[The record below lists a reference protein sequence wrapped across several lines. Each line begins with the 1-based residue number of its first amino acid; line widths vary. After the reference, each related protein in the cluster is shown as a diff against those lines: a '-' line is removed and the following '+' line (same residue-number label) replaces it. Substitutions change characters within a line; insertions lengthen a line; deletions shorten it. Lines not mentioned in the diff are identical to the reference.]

1 MNDARVE
8 REPGETAELWRL
20 WSALHRLFPTWA
32 LIPESFVTPGAWGY
46 MGLDFLSGFRRN
58 PSTLKAFT
66 LLGDVS
72 DELFDGLTAMAALN
86 ARRQDQLLRVV
97 IVGYLTV
104 PLSIL
109 ALVAELA
116 GASLMTFVK
125 AHQNITLWIA
135 LTLAAAP
142 LGYMM
147 SAWRAKQLIGVLD
160 LIRIERQQRPYT
172 ALELRDE

>member
-1 MNDARVE
+1 MADELAGHDA
-8 REPGETAELWRL
+8 GESAQLWRL
-20 WSALHRLFPTWA
+20 WRSLHRLFPTWA

-46 MGLDFLSGFRRN
+46 MGLDFLSGLRRN
-58 PSTLKAFT
+58 PSTLKTFA
-66 LLGDVS
+66 LLEGVS
-72 DELFDGLTAMAALN
+72 DALFDGLTAMAALN

-135 LTLAAAP
+135 LTLTAAP
-142 LGYMM
+142 VGYMM
-147 SAWRAKQLIGVLD
+147 SAWRAKQVISVLD

-172 ALELRDE
+172 AVELRDD

>member
-1 MNDARVE
+1 MDDVTVGRD
-8 REPGETAELWRL
+8 PGEAARLWALWR
-20 WSALHRLFPTWA
+20 SLHRLFPTWA

-58 PSTLKAFT
+58 PSTLKAFA
-66 LLGDVS
+66 LLEGVS
-72 DELFDGLTAMAALN
+72 DALFDGLTAMAALN

-116 GASLMTFVK
+116 GADLMSFVK

-135 LTLAAAP
+135 LTLTAAP
-142 LGYMM
+142 VGYMM
-147 SAWRAKQLIGVLD
+147 SAWRSKQLIGVLD

>member
-1 MNDARVE
+1 MNDVRVE

-20 WSALHRLFPTWA
+20 WRALHRLFPTWA

-46 MGLDFLSGFRRN
+46 LGLDFISGFRRN
-58 PSTLKAFT
+58 PSTLKAFA
-66 LLGDVS
+66 
-72 DELFDGLTAMAALN
+72 LFDGVSDALFDGVTAMAALN

-104 PLSIL
+104 PLSVL

-116 GASLMTFVK
+116 GADLLSFVK

-135 LTLAAAP
+135 LTLTAAP
-142 LGYMM
+142 VGYMM
-147 SAWRAKQLIGVLD
+147 STWRSKQLIGVLD
-160 LIRIERQQRPYT
+160 LIRIERQQQPYT
-172 ALELRDE
+172 ALELRED

>member
-1 MNDARVE
+1 M
-8 REPGETAELWRL
+8 
-20 WSALHRLFPTWA
+20 HRLFPTWS

-46 MGLDFLSGFRRN
+46 VGLDFISGFRRN
-58 PSTLKAFT
+58 PSTVKAFA
-66 LLGDVS
+66 LLDGVS
-72 DELFDGLTAMAALN
+72 DELFDGLTALAALN

-97 IVGYLTV
+97 ILLYLTV

-116 GASLMTFVK
+116 GASMITFVK
-125 AHQNITLWIA
+125 ANLSVTVG
-135 LTLAAAP
+135 LAATATLAP

-160 LIRIERQQRPYT
+160 LIRIERQQQP
-172 ALELRDE
+172 

>member
-1 MNDARVE
+1 M
-8 REPGETAELWRL
+8 GETIERNGAKPAELWRL
-20 WSALHRLFPTWA
+20 WHSLHRLFPTWT

-46 MGLDFLSGFRRN
+46 MGLDFLSGLRRN
-58 PSTLKAFT
+58 PSTLKTFA
-66 LLGDVS
+66 LLDGVS
-72 DELFDGLTAMAALN
+72 DALFDGLTAMAALN

-97 IVGYLTV
+97 IVGYLTI

-116 GASLMTFVK
+116 GGSLMSFVK

-142 LGYMM
+142 AGYMM
-147 SAWRAKQLIGVLD
+147 SAWRAKQVISVLD

>member
-1 MNDARVE
+1 MDDVTVE
-8 REPGETAELWRL
+8 RDAGETARLWTLWRSL
-20 WSALHRLFPTWA
+20 NRLFPTWA

-58 PSTLKAFT
+58 PSTLKAFA
-66 LLGDVS
+66 LLDGVS
-72 DELFDGLTAMAALN
+72 DALFDGVTAMAALN

-109 ALVAELA
+109 ALAAELA

-125 AHQNITLWIA
+125 AHQTTTLWIA

-142 LGYMM
+142 AGYMM
-147 SAWRAKQLIGVLD
+147 SAWRSKQLIGVLD

>member
-1 MNDARVE
+1 MGETVE
-8 REPGETAELWRL
+8 RNGGEPADLWRL
-20 WSALHRLFPTWA
+20 WHSLHRLFPTWA

-46 MGLDFLSGFRRN
+46 MGLDFISGFRRN
-58 PSTLKAFT
+58 PSTLKAFA
-66 LLGDVS
+66 LLEGVS
-72 DELFDGLTAMAALN
+72 DDLFDGLTAMAALN

-116 GASLMTFVK
+116 GADLMTFVK

-135 LTLAAAP
+135 LTLTAAP
-142 LGYMM
+142 VGYMM
-147 SAWRAKQLIGVLD
+147 SAWRAKQVISVLD

>member
-1 MNDARVE
+1 MDDVTVE
-8 REPGETAELWRL
+8 RNPGESAELWRL
-20 WSALHRLFPTWA
+20 WRSLHRLFPAWS

-46 MGLDFLSGFRRN
+46 MGVDFLSGFRRN

-66 LLGDVS
+66 LLGGVS
-72 DELFDGLTAMAALN
+72 DALFDGVTAMAALN

-116 GASLMTFVK
+116 GADLMSFVK
-125 AHQNITLWIA
+125 AHQNITLWIS

-142 LGYMM
+142 AGYMM
-147 SAWRAKQLIGVLD
+147 SAWRSKQLIGVLD
-160 LIRIERQQRPYT
+160 LIRIERQQGPYA
-172 ALELRDE
+172 ALELRED